1 VDTKGESVWRR
12 WFGKRREV
20 ESDPPAR
27 DPAARETLGR
37 LLRVFV
43 DLDIDLAEPEA
54 KRRLGQLT
62 RWAAEVVAALGPRDP
77 DEPPVPE
84 PDWVSLRKT
93 FTRHRR
99 AERHFVAETI
109 GGFREA
115 LVNVAQSLTRT
126 VESDGAGDARVARSI
141 AGLKALARTPTI
153 DLQRLRSSVMET
165 VGVVEAAANERA
177 ERHQQEVGRLRDILR
192 AMRVELK
199 RANEKAE
206 TDPLT
211 GLANRASLD
220 GHLAGT
226 AAIGAFRNSPTT
238 LILMD
243 LDHFKRVND
252 DHGHL
257 AGDAVLRTVGERL
270 RALGLR
276 ETDLIARYGAK
287 SSPSSSTS
295 VAKTTGSR
303 SPSVS
308 GPPSTPS
315 TSSTRAPAST
325 SPRPSASRSA
335 SSTRRRRRG
344 SSAPTRRSTAPSP
357 MAAIRSASPPDGPR

>member
-276 ETDLIARYGAK
+276 ETDLIARYGGEEFAIVLHECREDDGLKVAERVRAAVDAIDLVYEGTRVHVTASLGVAERKLDEAPEAWIERADQALYSAK
-287 SSPSSSTS
+287 SNGRDQVS
-295 VAKTTGSR
+295 VA
-303 SPSVS
+303 
-308 GPPSTPS
+308 
-315 TSSTRAPAST
+315 A
-325 SPRPSASRSA
+325 
-335 SSTRRRRRG
+335 
-344 SSAPTRRSTAPSP
+344 
-357 MAAIRSASPPDGPR
+357 